1 MYIRSWKSHETGEDL
16 SAAVEG
22 LYLTEGLRL
31 LRGKKMRAC
40 ISIALSMV
48 NVAEIGAHEWRDAA
62 FL

>member
-1 MYIRSWKSHETGEDL
+1 M
-16 SAAVEG
+16 EG

-48 NVAEIGAHEWRDAA
+48 NVAEIGAQEWRDAA